1 MAHIL
6 IVDDDEIVAEVASAA
21 LLDAGH
27 ICGWVGS
34 GREALDLLRWRRP
47 DVLLLDQDMPEM
59 TGAQVLRELRT
70 SPRHYDLPVIMFTG
84 ITGAADEQAARFN
97 GAQAYLRKPF
107 ASEALLREIETLL
120 NQRRTSPQHLALEDY
135 LARSTGRWKDSP
147 RSGTQTLRRYSL

>member
-6 IVDDDEIVAEVASAA
+6 IVDDDELVAELASSA

-47 DVLLLDQDMPEM
+47 DVLLLDQDMPGM
-59 TGAQVLRELRT
+59 TGAQVLRDLRT

-84 ITGAADEQAARFN
+84 IAGDADEQAARFN

-107 ASEALLREIETLL
+107 CPELLLREVEALLA
-120 NQRRTSPQHLALEDY
+120 RRQTAPQHLALEDY
-135 LARSTGRWKDSP
+135 LARSAERWRDAP
-147 RSGTQTLRRYSL
+147 VAGAHRLRRYSL